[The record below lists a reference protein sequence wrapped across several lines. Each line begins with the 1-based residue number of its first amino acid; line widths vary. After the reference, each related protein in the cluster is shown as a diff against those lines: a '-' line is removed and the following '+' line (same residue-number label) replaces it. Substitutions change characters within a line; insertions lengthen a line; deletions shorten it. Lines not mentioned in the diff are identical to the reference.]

1 MAHERASFAQ
11 EVRGLRAKLH
21 HERRHKEKIQMK
33 KTCVVPFEVYLS
45 IRALEEEALT
55 RVLYGLLFV
64 RFPVSVLVFLP
75 QPCVF

>member
-1 MAHERASFAQ
+1 
-11 EVRGLRAKLH
+11 
-21 HERRHKEKIQMK
+21 MK